1 MYKTVFNSTT
11 YNDSL
16 FILSMKFFE
25 QVSSGLVDVKPLI
38 THRFKLEEVVKA
50 FEVAKSGEGI
60 KVIIKCRKE

>member
-1 MYKTVFNSTT
+1 
-11 YNDSL
+11 
-16 FILSMKFFE
+16 MKIFE